1 VLIVTLIGYTVGGF
15 AGAFAATVA
24 MCLPTAVLAYVVSHL
39 LKGSKGARWPS
50 LIRTSLVPLSI
61 GLMGASA
68 LVVSQAADGTW
79 PAVVL
84 TLAAAA
90 LAFATKV
97 NPLWIL
103 LAGGCL
109 GLVGVV

>member
-1 VLIVTLIGYTVGGF
+1 
-15 AGAFAATVA
+15 
-24 MCLPTAVLAYVVSHL
+24 
-39 LKGSKGARWPS
+39 
-50 LIRTSLVPLSI
+50 VPLSI

-68 LVVSQAADGTW
+68 LVVSQAADSTW

-109 GLVGVV
+109 GLAGVV